1 MNDVAPPKDAFAE
14 MMTAAKDPWYTAV
27 LYRAWLE
34 HADPEEPLWHTPYF
48 GQVVRVGTVE
58 ELFAKRK
65 HEHERDAARKDKDL
79 GFLAMLDTFG
89 SDAVEWEVVSS
100 KSGPRTA
107 MQEFANAEEKRLIA
121 AHGGVL
127 HDMDE
132 KLEQTL
138 NLTEGG
144 QGDARARWT
153 NIDAKRRRAFNRF
166 KVAMEAYVAEYKD
179 ALVPTKFV
187 DEDGYRLGSQLH
199 CFRRGRMWKGMPEE
213 AAITAWAETLPKFA
227 WNVQKTDEY
236 RELLV
241 QRSKDMWAN
250 ASKEQ
255 RDERVRKIKV
265 AMATDA
271 SKAKRSKITTDQIAN
286 ESVETKAERER
297 RKAETMATDA
307 SKAKRSKI
315 GKDQWAN
322 ASEETR
328 VKWCAAFSE
337 AQRRPEV
344 RAKGIA
350 KTRATMATDASKAK
364 RSKIAMAQRENE
376 WRVEL
381 ARARQIA
388 VPFEKSKRRRAEMRA
403 ASDDNSGR
411 WKNLLLYMVSEDGQ
425 TIRRV
430 DKEGMMRERNIVGPV
445 VDPASPDAFDSD

>member
-271 SKAKRSKITTDQIAN
+271 SKAKRSKI
-286 ESVETKAERER
+286 
-297 RKAETMATDA
+297 
-307 SKAKRSKI
+307 